1 MGRDLQKRKRRSSRN
16 AIRQPSSNKSKRLL
30 NPLGNDTVARN
41 WNKKETASQNY
52 RRLGLVSRLKA
63 PAGGVEPSAR
73 VKSAKPADP
82 FAITSQPAGAVIGEV
97 RVERDENGRIVR
109 VLHGSGPKENPLND
123 PLNDLDSDDDMED
136 EEAAEEW
143 EGIDEVEDGTGI
155 FPELETQANRPVA
168 KKVKTLSKR
177 EAEWLQR
184 LVEKYGDDTK
194 AMARDRKLNPRQQ
207 TEADIAR
214 RIKKLKSPSA

>member
-16 AIRQPSSNKSKRLL
+16 AIRQPSSSKSKRLL
-30 NPLGNDTVARN
+30 NPLGNDIVAKN

-63 PAGGVEPSAR
+63 PTGGVEPSA
-73 VKSAKPADP
+73 KSQSTKPVDP
-82 FAITSQPAGAVIGEV
+82 FAISQPTGAVISEV
-97 RVERDENGRIVR
+97 RVERDEKGRIVR
-109 VLHGSGPKENPLND
+109 VLDGSKSKDNPLND
-123 PLNDLDSDDDMED
+123 PLNDLDSDDDMDD

-143 EGIDEVEDGTGI
+143 EGIDEAEDGTGI
-155 FPELETQANRPVA
+155 FPELETQANQPIA
-168 KKVKTLSKR
+168 KKAKTQSKR
-177 EAEWLQR
+177 EVEWLQR

-194 AMARDRKLNPRQQ
+194 AMARDRKLNPMQQ

-214 RIKKLKSPSA
+214 RIKKLKGRST